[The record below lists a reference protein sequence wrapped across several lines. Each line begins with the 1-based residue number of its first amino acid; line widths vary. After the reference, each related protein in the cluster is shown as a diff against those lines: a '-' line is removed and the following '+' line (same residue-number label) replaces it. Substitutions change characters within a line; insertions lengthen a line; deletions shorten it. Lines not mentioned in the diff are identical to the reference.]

1 MKIFSKTFWARLIA
15 SRLDKVK
22 EGDVETFFRLF
33 NEYFHRFRT
42 KYIIN
47 FILMGQTIPLQ
58 LMKSKRKT
66 FAISLSSIFL
76 RYFILAIPLFVAIRS
91 DRFNLYA
98 TIIGIFSVQIMI
110 LLDQLKKLPCFIRNG
125 RV

>member
-1 MKIFSKTFWARLIA
+1 MVAILAWMIFHVVGLTNIGKGFLLGT
-15 SRLDKVK
+15 
-22 EGDVETFFRLF
+22 LF
-33 NEYFHRFRT
+33 S
-42 KYIIN
+42 IIN

-98 TIIGIFSVQIMI
+98 TIIGIFSIQIMI
-110 LLDQLKKLPCFIRNG
+110 LLDQLKMLPCFIRNR